1 MGSRWRQKARRD
13 KIGCNGSEAALTP
26 ASTPAPPPLAKAPEA
41 AAESAVAPRP
51 EAAAAD
57 PAVAP
62 AIPTLAAFETAPGHE
77 PAVQATSCIA
87 AMRFQE
93 ELAELRRRHP
103 AKTSTEADSQQLE
116 EFEAIQAIYGDT
128 ACVISEEGERPLVL
142 RLELPVEAR
151 EGGRVMLL
159 IGTADG
165 PVPAGFIADM
175 PHAKLYCA
183 LPGSYPL
190 ADAAEAM
197 PAIALEAEHLEAH
210 ALALLE
216 ETLRSKAAKRAE
228 GEPLLFELATTLQE
242 ELLVPPEF
250 LLGEDEHGAM
260 DLALRLLAHDRR
272 ARDERR
278 QKELQTCPVCFD
290 EVPGSRG
297 VFFVDGCDHF
307 ACGTC
312 LSEMA
317 RLYVAEANVDSLR
330 CPVTACRE
338 PLAPSVVKRLLAS
351 DAAALARWEELSLTH
366 CLNQMQDV
374 TFCPRCDA
382 DGDGQRV
389 PCIKDEDHMA
399 NCGVCGFVFC
409 ARCKGVFHPGTEC
422 PNQLDSLEARAAGRG
437 PDAEKAR
444 MELMTMRFLAQT
456 TKRCPKCGV
465 GIEKTDGCSK
475 VLCQNCKS
483 YFCWRCNKEI
493 KGYDHF
499 ASSDCRL
506 FDDDEIRRWNQQ
518 MVTVDRAQARAQEAR
533 FLANFID
540 PEELRRQ
547 ARECPRCRTV
557 VIREGRNNHVRCHA
571 CATHFCAKCFEVL
584 QRNKAGDHFNK
595 LRVCPQHS
603 DN

>member
-1 MGSRWRQKARRD
+1 
-13 KIGCNGSEAALTP
+13 
-26 ASTPAPPPLAKAPEA
+26 
-41 AAESAVAPRP
+41 
-51 EAAAAD
+51 
-57 PAVAP
+57 
-62 AIPTLAAFETAPGHE
+62 
-77 PAVQATSCIA
+77 
-87 AMRFQE
+87 
-93 ELAELRRRHP
+93 
-103 AKTSTEADSQQLE
+103 
-116 EFEAIQAIYGDT
+116 
-128 ACVISEEGERPLVL
+128 
-142 RLELPVEAR
+142 
-151 EGGRVMLL
+151 
-159 IGTADG
+159 
-165 PVPAGFIADM
+165 
-175 PHAKLYCA
+175 
-183 LPGSYPL
+183 
-190 ADAAEAM
+190 
-197 PAIALEAEHLEAH
+197 
-210 ALALLE
+210 
-216 ETLRSKAAKRAE
+216 
-228 GEPLLFELATTLQE
+228 
-242 ELLVPPEF
+242 
-250 LLGEDEHGAM
+250 
-260 DLALRLLAHDRR
+260 LALRLLAHDRR

-278 QKELQTCPVCFD
+278 QKELQACPVCFD

-297 VFFVDGCDHF
+297 VFFEDGCDHF

-312 LSEMA
+312 LGEMV
-317 RLYVAEANVDSLR
+317 RLYIAEANVDSLR

-338 PLAPSVVKRLLAS
+338 PLAPSVVKGLVAS
-351 DAAALARWEELSLTH
+351 DPAALARWEELSLTH

-382 DGDGQRV
+382 DGDGPRI

-399 NCGVCGFVFC
+399 KCSVCGFVFC

-437 PDAEKAR
+437 PDAEKAK
-444 MELMTMRFLAQT
+444 MELMTMRLLAQT
-456 TKRCPKCGV
+456 TKRCPKCGE